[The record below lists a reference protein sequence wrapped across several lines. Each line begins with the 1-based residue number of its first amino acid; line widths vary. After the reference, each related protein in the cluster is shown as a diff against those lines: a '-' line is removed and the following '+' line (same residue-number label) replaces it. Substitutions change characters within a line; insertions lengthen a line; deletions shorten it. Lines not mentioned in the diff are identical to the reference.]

1 MGLRQHTQHSLSM
14 VDDCTDAHFFVVHDG
29 LYKMVIAWHVTIFIT
44 VRTFL
49 SILHCMFDHVKFVKA
64 VILVWF
70 AVQVLEEVEP
80 SCLGLASLAFCS
92 QLPLLGSAL
101 EGPVLSDSQRG

>member
-1 MGLRQHTQHSLSM
+1 
-14 VDDCTDAHFFVVHDG
+14 
-29 LYKMVIAWHVTIFIT
+29 
-44 VRTFL
+44 
-49 SILHCMFDHVKFVKA
+49 MFDHVKFVKA

-80 SCLGLASLAFCS
+80 SCLGLASLVFCS

-101 EGPVLSDSQRG
+101 EDPFLSDSQRG